1 MQAAREFLESSRNV
15 WHFVLIYVACVAAFK
30 TVIFLNTC

>member
-15 WHFVLIYVACVAAFK
+15 WHFVLIYGACVAAFK
-30 TVIFLNTC
+30 TVIF